1 MVHGDQHH
9 EHWTKITETSGV
21 PGDSL
26 YSQSVEQSRREG
38 IIQHGM
44 EVEQQDPETSLR
56 RVWHTRKR
64 LSERERGEGRLEST
78 APLRLTVFQSEHN
91 CCGRGD
97 EAIQ

>member
-9 EHWTKITETSGV
+9 EHWTKITETSSV

-26 YSQSVEQSRREG
+26 YSQSVEQSTREG
-38 IIQHGM
+38 IIQHSM
-44 EVEQQDPETSLR
+44 EVEQQDLETSLR

-64 LSERERGEGRLEST
+64 LRERGEGRLEST
-78 APLRLTVFQSEHN
+78 ASLRLTVFESEHN
-91 CCGRGD
+91 CCGKGD